1 MMSPDGMEPEPDKDN
16 AVAKAFR
23 LLEALA
29 AHERAQR
36 VSELARELGMAKS
49 NVHRLLKTLIALGHV
64 RQNEHGL
71 YHTTIRLWE
80 VGSRVVGR
88 LLVQRA
94 AGDHLKALA
103 AKSQEETQLAI
114 LDGGEAVFIQAIE
127 AVHPV
132 RPAPV
137 LGRRAALHCTSVGKA
152 ILAHQ
157 PDDVIRAA
165 LRRLHAYTPRTITTS
180 ERLRAELGEIRRRGY
195 AMNLGEWNPGVHG
208 IAAPIISPDGSVG
221 ASVSVVGP
229 SERLQARRLRD
240 LAPLVTGAAQAI
252 ALSLAYLS
260 ARPEQLPERRRR
272 GQPSQAPEPPAA
284 AE

>member
-1 MMSPDGMEPEPDKDN
+1 
-16 AVAKAFR
+16 
-23 LLEALA
+23 
-29 AHERAQR
+29 
-36 VSELARELGMAKS
+36 
-49 NVHRLLKTLIALGHV
+49 V

-114 LDGGEAVFIQAIE
+114 LDGDEAVFIQAIE

-137 LGRRAALHCTSVGKA
+137 LGRRAALHCTAVGKA

-157 PDDVIRAA
+157 PDDVIRTA
-165 LRRLHAYTPRTITTS
+165 LRRPHAYTPRTITTS

-208 IAAPIISPDGSVG
+208 IAAPIIGPDGSVG
-221 ASVSVVGP
+221 AAVSVVGP

-260 ARPEQLPERRRR
+260 ARPELLPERRRR
-272 GQPSQAPEPPAA
+272 GQPPYAPEPPAA